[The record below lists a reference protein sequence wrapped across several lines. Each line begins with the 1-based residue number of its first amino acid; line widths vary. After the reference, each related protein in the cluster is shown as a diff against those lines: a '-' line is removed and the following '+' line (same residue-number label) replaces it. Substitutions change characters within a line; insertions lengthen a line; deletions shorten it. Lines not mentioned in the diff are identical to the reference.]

1 MTGWG
6 GTPTELEN
14 VVRIHSEVEN
24 NPKINSLILNREIG
38 AVIGAHA
45 GPVYGIFI
53 FPRLS

>member
-1 MTGWG
+1 MSGWG

-14 VVRIHSEVEN
+14 VVRIYSEVEN

-45 GPVYGIFI
+45 GPVYGVFI